1 MGLVCAQAAQ
11 YAARNRAQLESCT
24 REDYDVLVKVKGSDK
39 LNNVGGTDAVDGHSA
54 EAKARATP
62 WSFGSGG
69 FGAGGG
75 VLPVGGG
82 GGGSL
87 MGADPRLQVY
97 ADAAAKF
104 GLTVTSGRRPGDS
117 GSYHGS
123 GNAIDVAAPMTPE
136 GKAAMLKFANYAIEH
151 WGSQLEELIHTPLGY
166 GIKNGVKV
174 SLQVY
179 AAVNAEHYNHVHIAD
194 TEPAKPGEDSGPP
207 KAGGGIGSD
216 IGSSPGLGGVGGT
229 LMAGGGFGLK
239 VHLVRYDGQGGRS
252 GDISGVPGNIPG
264 SVRQVMFNIMICESS
279 GNPHAIEA
287 PGGNGGALGHYGL
300 FQFDIPTWQSVGG
313 SGSPL
318 DAPPEE
324 QWKRALI
331 LYQQRGLQPWD
342 ALGSWATSD
351 PPRGRREP
359 GRRPRDGGRGVR
371 RRPGRQGRR
380 RVRRPE
386 ARGPDDD
393 HRCPPRRRS
402 PISPATGARASTSP
416 PSTSRRCARSPSWC
430 PTASSAARPSPASRS
445 PASRSP
451 PITWA
456 RSAPRSIP
464 RRPAAWAA

>member
-1 MGLVCAQAAQ
+1 MLLVAILLALALGLTLLQVGLAADYKSRAQTAADASALAGAVEVKREIEASWLADGQVPPEAINMGLVCAQAAQ

-104 GLTVTSGRRPGDS
+104 GLTVTSGRRPGDT

-123 GNAIDVAAPMTPE
+123 GNAIDVAAPMTPA

-194 TEPAKPGEDSGPP
+194 TDPAKPGEDSGPP
-207 KAGGGIGSD
+207 KASGD
-216 IGSSPGLGGVGGT
+216 IGSSPGLGGIGGT

-239 VHLVRYDGQGGRS
+239 VHLVRYDGEGGRI
-252 GDISGVPGNIPG
+252 GDLSGVPGNIPG

-318 DAPPEE
+318 DASPEE
-324 QWKRALI
+324 QWTRALI
-331 LYQQRGLQPWD
+331 LYQQRGLQPWEC
-342 ALGSWATSD
+342 AGKLGY
-351 PPRGRREP
+351 
-359 GRRPRDGGRGVR
+359 
-371 RRPGRQGRR
+371 
-380 RVRRPE
+380 
-386 ARGPDDD
+386 
-393 HRCPPRRRS
+393 
-402 PISPATGARASTSP
+402 I
-416 PSTSRRCARSPSWC
+416 
-430 PTASSAARPSPASRS
+430 
-445 PASRSP
+445 
-451 PITWA
+451 
-456 RSAPRSIP
+456 
-464 RRPAAWAA
+464 